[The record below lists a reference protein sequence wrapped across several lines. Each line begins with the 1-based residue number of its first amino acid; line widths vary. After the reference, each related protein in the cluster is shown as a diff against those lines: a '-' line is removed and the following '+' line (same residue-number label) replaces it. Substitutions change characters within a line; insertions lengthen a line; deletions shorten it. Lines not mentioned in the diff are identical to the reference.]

1 MYKYN
6 QIFTNKTFGFTNI
19 LYCINSNDIR
29 NNFAGRNLI
38 KITRINPFR
47 QHGLFETH
55 GHFYLIKSDH
65 VLLQIKL
72 QNKYMSIHI

>member
-19 LYCINSNDIR
+19 SYCINSDDKG
-29 NNFAGRNLI
+29 NNFAGGNLI

-47 QHGLFETH
+47 LHRLFETH
-55 GHFYLIKSDH
+55 GHFYLIKADH
-65 VLLQIKL
+65 VQIKL

>member
-1 MYKYN
+1 MTKS
-6 QIFTNKTFGFTNI
+6 I
-19 LYCINSNDIR
+19 LM
-29 NNFAGRNLI
+29 NNFAGGHLI

-47 QHGLFETH
+47 QQGLFETH

-65 VLLQIKL
+65 VLIQIKL